1 MSVITRLHRL
11 TGENKPE
18 EEQQKRHGRD
28 RDEVVSDLK
37 RRIEAI
43 MSRRPAGPSP
53 RVTADERL
61 FDDGPPRELAEVI
74 RGEVVLN
81 DYGSCFVADDVLGES
96 ARHGARSIA
105 DMKDVDMNHLALLAR
120 DGRLAE
126 MDPAG
131 ALFLDTETTGL
142 AGGTG
147 TTAFLVGLGWF
158 DGSSLVT
165 RQIFL
170 RDFSD
175 EGAAL
180 EVLYQALRERTFLV
194 TFNGKA
200 FDIGLLA
207 TRFIMSRRENPF
219 DGIPHLDLLFPSR
232 RLLGHRLDN
241 CRLCTL
247 EEKIL
252 DLRRNG
258 DIPGFEIPGRYF
270 EWLRRRD
277 GRLMEDVFEHNRIDV
292 VSMAAL
298 SAHLADLVQGDLRSR
313 RVVQEDL
320 LAAARLR
327 LDRGDQGGGLR
338 ILEHLLAEEPGETA
352 LEAAKDLSLI
362 HKRAGNWREAKILW
376 ERIIVERPADLFAL
390 QELAKWYEHH
400 ARDYERALDLVDQ
413 ALAEHGSRNP
423 FSRQALSHR
432 RKRLLRR
439 CVAGKP

>member
-11 TGENKPE
+11 TGEDKPE
-18 EEQQKRHGRD
+18 KGSKERHDRD
-28 RDEVVSDLK
+28 RGEVVSDLK

-43 MSRRPAGPSP
+43 MSRRPAGPF
-53 RVTADERL
+53 RAAAEERFFDEGGIRDL
-61 FDDGPPRELAEVI
+61 PEVI
-74 RGEVVLN
+74 RGEVVMN
-81 DYGSCFVADDVLGES
+81 DHGSCFVADGALEGK
-96 ARHGARSIA
+96 ALHGARSVA
-105 DMKDVDMNHLALLAR
+105 DMRGVDMNHLALLAR
-120 DGRLAE
+120 DERLAG

-147 TTAFLVGLGWF
+147 TTAFLIGLGWF
-158 DGSSLVT
+158 EGSSLVT

-180 EVLYQALRERTFLV
+180 AVLHQALRERTFLV

-200 FDIGLLA
+200 FDVGLLA
-207 TRFIMSRRENPF
+207 TRFIMNRQENPF

-232 RLLGHRLDN
+232 RLLGHRLEN

-247 EEKIL
+247 EEQVL
-252 DLRRNG
+252 DLRRSG

-298 SAHLADLVQGDLRSR
+298 SAHLADLVQGDPRNR
-313 RVVQEDL
+313 RAVQEDL

-327 LDRGDQGGGLR
+327 LDRGDRAGGRR
-338 ILEHLLAEEPGETA
+338 ILEHLLGEEPRETA

-362 HKRAGNWREAKILW
+362 HKRGGDWLKARALW
-376 ERIIVERPADLFAL
+376 ERILTDRPGDPFAL
-390 QELAKWYEHH
+390 EELAKWWEHH
-400 ARDYERALDLVDQ
+400 ARDYERALELVEQ
-413 ALAEHGSRNP
+413 ALAESGGRN
-423 FSRQALSHR
+423 SIRRQALAHR

-439 CVAGKP
+439 CRTGKL

>member
-11 TGENKPE
+11 TGENGPAK
-18 EEQQKRHGRD
+18 KGKNGRGGNRD
-28 RDEVVSDLK
+28 RVVNDLR

-43 MSRRPAGPSP
+43 MSRRPAGPPGAAPEERFS
-53 RVTADERL
+53 DEGGRRDL
-61 FDDGPPRELAEVI
+61 SEVV

-81 DYGSCFVADDVLGES
+81 DHGSCFVAHGALEGRV
-96 ARHGARSIA
+96 RHGARSVA
-105 DMKDVDMNHLALLAR
+105 DMRGVDMNHLALLAR
-120 DGRLAE
+120 DDRLAG
-126 MDPAG
+126 MDADG

-142 AGGTG
+142 SVGTG
-147 TTAFLVGLGWF
+147 TTAFLIGLGWF
-158 DGSSLVT
+158 EGSSLVT

-180 EVLYQALRERTFLV
+180 AVLHQALRERTFLV

-207 TRFIMSRRENPF
+207 TRFIMNRRENPF

-232 RLLGHRLDN
+232 RLLGHRLEN

-247 EEKIL
+247 EEQVL
-252 DLRRNG
+252 ELRRSG

-298 SAHLADLVQGDLRSR
+298 AAHLADLVREDPGNR
-313 RVVQEDL
+313 RAVREDL

-327 LDRGDQGGGLR
+327 LDRGDPAGGRR
-338 ILEHLLAEEPGETA
+338 ILEHLLDEERGETA
-352 LEAAKDLSLI
+352 LEAAKALSLV
-362 HKRAGNWREAKILW
+362 HKRGGDWLAARDLW
-376 ERIIVERPADLFAL
+376 ERILTDRPGDCFAL
-390 QELAKWYEHH
+390 EELAKWCEHH
-400 ARDYERALDLVDQ
+400 ARDYGRALEMVERAL
-413 ALAEHGSRNP
+413 AENARLNP
-423 FSRQALSHR
+423 FRRQALEHR

-439 CVAGKP
+439 CGTGKL